1 MSYSLENA
9 ESFGWSS
16 VSGVLHPERLGHL
29 ERHVLGP
36 RVLDAG
42 CGGGGYVDWLAR
54 RGLETTGLDRFPEFL
69 EHARQRGF
77 QGTFVE
83 GDITALPFAD
93 KSFTTTVCMDVLE
106 HVDDVAAVAELARV
120 TQKRLILAL
129 PRADQELEPFG
140 VTFFHYRDTT
150 HLRCYTE
157 QSVRALL
164 EPLLPRSLH
173 IEPELFLPTAGLA
186 HWLVTLESPQ
196 VQQELTAV
204 LLEPPFDP
212 PLDPETDQL
221 WRARL
226 TAVIERGVPDMIE
239 RMRLNAVGRSIPTS
253 YLAVVELA

>member
-1 MSYSLENA
+1 M
-9 ESFGWSS
+9 
-16 VSGVLHPERLGHL
+16 SGVLHPERLSHL

-36 RVLDAG
+36 SVLDAG

-54 RGLETTGLDRFPEFL
+54 RGLVATGVDRFPMFL

-77 QGTFVE
+77 QGEFAL
-83 GDITALPFAD
+83 GDITALPLPD
-93 KSFTTTVCMDVLE
+93 KHFTTTVCMDVLE

-157 QSVRALL
+157 ESIRTLL
-164 EPLLPRSLH
+164 EPLSPRSLH
-173 IEPELFLPTAGLA
+173 IEPELFLPTTGLA
-186 HWLVTLESPQ
+186 HWLVTLESQ
-196 VQQELTAV
+196 HVQQELTAV

-212 PLDPETDQL
+212 PLDPEADSA

-239 RMRLNAVGRSIPTS
+239 RMRLKAKGRYIPTS
-253 YLAVVELA
+253 YLAVVDLA